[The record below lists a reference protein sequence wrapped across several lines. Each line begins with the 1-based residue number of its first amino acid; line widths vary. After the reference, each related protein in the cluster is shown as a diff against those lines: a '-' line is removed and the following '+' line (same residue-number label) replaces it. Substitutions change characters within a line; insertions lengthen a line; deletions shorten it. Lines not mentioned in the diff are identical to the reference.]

1 EVNGTVLSAAELA
14 ALSPT
19 APAVITTPLGTL
31 ALIGFDP
38 ATGVVDYVYTLS
50 DDVDHSGGAV
60 SDGFALVL
68 TDGDGDVA
76 SGTLSIAVADDAP
89 IAHADADEAIS
100 TPGNPSSVAIGNVVT
115 GIDGSSE
122 PNTSD

>member
-1 EVNGTVLSAAELA
+1 DESVAGSFTVSVADGVAALEVNGTVLDGAALA

-50 DDVDHSGGAV
+50 DD
-60 SDGFALVL
+60 
-68 TDGDGDVA
+68 
-76 SGTLSIAVADDAP
+76 
-89 IAHADADEAIS
+89 
-100 TPGNPSSVAIGNVVT
+100 
-115 GIDGSSE
+115 
-122 PNTSD
+122 